1 MATGKV
7 KWFSSEKGY
16 GFIEQAD
23 GGPDV
28 FCHFSGI
35 RGNGYRNLNQGDEVE
50 FELEQGPKGLQA
62 RDIEIIS
69 QAAEPSGG
77 RY

>member
-1 MATGKV
+1 MATGTV

-23 GGPDV
+23 GGADV

-35 RGNGYRNLNQGDEVE
+35 RGNDYRNLNQGDEVE
-50 FELEQGPKGLQA
+50 FEIEQGAKGLQA
-62 RDIEIIS
+62 RDVNVINP
-69 QAAEPSGG
+69 APKPAG